1 MTVLIITCSIY
12 AQLIATNLQWMI
24 RISRDEKISYLMA
37 HYFRVKSKT
46 VKSKFIW
53 EFFELIWRKEHFCV
67 WWELDI
73 LLISTFLFF
82 SFFAYHS
89 LDTSPN
95 PLVSR
100 LVSKILH
107 LESNKNKHDN
117 KSHIFLWTRV
127 FFSLFESSI
136 YNFLYLLIFST
147 LDISF

>member
-82 SFFAYHS
+82 FHS
-89 LDTSPN
+89 SPIIHLTWHFSESSCLDLNTCVKNIALQISIN
-95 PLVSR
+95 ETTNLTFC
-100 LVSKILH
+100 LH
-107 LESNKNKHDN
+107 LTNFCFPCYP
-117 KSHIFLWTRV
+117 FL
-127 FFSLFESSI
+127 F
-136 YNFLYLLIFST
+136 
-147 LDISF
+147 

>member
-100 LVSKILH
+100 LVSKNCTWNQIRINTTTNLTFFYE
-107 LESNKNKHDN
+107 L
-117 KSHIFLWTRV
+117 V
-127 FFSLFESSI
+127 FFSLFLNHQFI
-136 YNFLYLLIFST
+136 IFYIFLF
-147 LDISF
+147 FRP